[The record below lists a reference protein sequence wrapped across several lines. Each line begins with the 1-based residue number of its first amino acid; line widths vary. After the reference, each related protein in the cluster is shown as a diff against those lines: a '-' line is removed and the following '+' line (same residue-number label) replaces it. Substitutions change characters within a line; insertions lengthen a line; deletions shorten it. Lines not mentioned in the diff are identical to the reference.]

1 MTSLQLAQ
9 RVISFTNLPSDPIS
23 IPADLA
29 ATLIGAI
36 NAGFAKYYFSAPS
49 GRKTTPVTSFQL
61 APVSVS
67 VGLTQGSRNVTGLT
81 LSSDTDRIGDTLE
94 VGDRKS
100 PLGIGSTLRDP
111 WSLAT
116 GTYTGLLYDDAIPL
130 WAPIR
135 RIEGSVIWDEDH
147 RLTFLSEAPLRQ
159 DTLTY
164 YRQSGLP
171 AYYTAEYLGDT
182 IGGGARALVRVIP
195 LPTKASSIRFA
206 ASLEPQ
212 QLVLTDLQ
220 IPIGIYTPSSDIE
233 AFLVPLIVGELAT
246 TSLLKPELDKN
257 LIVKKASESLAFLK
271 SYHEP
276 ISGAM
281 NKMMT
286 PVGF

>member
-9 RVISFTNLPSDPIS
+9 RVISFTNLPNDPIS
-23 IPADLA
+23 IPADQA

-67 VGLTQGSRNVTGLT
+67 VGLTQGSRTVTGLT
-81 LSSDTDRIGDTLE
+81 LDNDIDRIGDTME
-94 VGDRKS
+94 VGGRKC
-100 PLGIGSTLRDP
+100 PLGIGSSLRDP
-111 WSLAT
+111 WSLAS

-135 RIEGSVIWDEDH
+135 RIEGSIIWDEDH
-147 RLTFLSEAPLRQ
+147 RLTYLSEAPVRQ

-171 AYYTAEYLGDT
+171 AYYTIEYLGDT

-195 LPTKASSIRFA
+195 LPTKASSIRFS

-212 QLVLTDLQ
+212 QLALGDLQ
-220 IPIGIYTPSSDIE
+220 LPIGIYMPSSDIE
-233 AFLVPLIVGELAT
+233 AFLIPIIVGELAMT
-246 TSLLKPELDKN
+246 PLLRAEMDKN
-257 LIVKKASESLAFLK
+257 LVVKKASESLAFLK

-276 ISGAM
+276 ISGSM
-281 NKMMT
+281 NKTMT